1 MPASPPSPCA
11 ASSWVVAEVFVVRF
25 EGGERSSGSGCGSCL
40 ITNVLHI
47 CDRWKMLCSLF
58 FFGAS
63 HRQGQFIRATP
74 ASQRPRPVA
83 CEGVAL
89 ITSLARAAGRYHD
102 AELSWVELSPSSES
116 QGHIYLTCKSQ
127 IHPSSFCAVWLTCL
141 LQANSTPLPSPALLG
156 PLFLLF
162 LSPSSSPFDWH
173 LTWTLTSFVVGDVE
187 SDKFIVLALPRRR
200 PPPLPLSLLFSPNK
214 HALCWDYAQPSLARR
229 LRGAL
234 CRTHFVRNLFCL
246 LYFSFFSSL
255 LLAFVSPRTRV
266 GPSWEGSSTS
276 ARLVCVNLY
285 RTVYVCVC
293 VCVFCECVS
302 SLLCWNMLAIWV
314 KT

>member
-1 MPASPPSPCA
+1 MHVSHIYLHLVESHMRLEGNHACPALSA

-25 EGGERSSGSGCGSCL
+25 EGGGRRSGSGSGGCL

-89 ITSLARAAGRYHD
+89 ITSLARAAGRYNS

-200 PPPLPLSLLFSPNK
+200 PPPVSLPSLPINTPCAGTTHSQAWQEGYAGRCAGRTLFAICFVCFISRSSLLFSS
-214 HALCWDYAQPSLARR
+214 PS
-229 LRGAL
+229 
-234 CRTHFVRNLFCL
+234 
-246 LYFSFFSSL
+246 S
-255 LLAFVSPRTRV
+255 
-266 GPSWEGSSTS
+266 
-276 ARLVCVNLY
+276 RLV
-285 RTVYVCVC
+285 
-293 VCVFCECVS
+293 
-302 SLLCWNMLAIWV
+302 LASDPLERV
-314 KT
+314 VPRLPG